1 MDQGE
6 ELRKNGTKLRQMMEA
21 EIDEVDIKFLNIT
34 DNHYEKFE
42 NFTKHMEKLQ
52 NGVQVDQNNSDQQI
66 SVLNKNQLQIKSI
79 IEDGGKCKW
88 LRQDDG
94 VSFSKLVNINTQTQH
109 RQTGC

>member
-21 EIDEVDIKFLNIT
+21 EIDEVDIRFLNIT

-52 NGVQVDQNNSDQQI
+52 NSVQVDQKTATNRLVCSI
-66 SVLNKNQLQIKSI
+66 KTRCIKSI

-88 LRQDDG
+88 L
-94 VSFSKLVNINTQTQH
+94 
-109 RQTGC
+109 